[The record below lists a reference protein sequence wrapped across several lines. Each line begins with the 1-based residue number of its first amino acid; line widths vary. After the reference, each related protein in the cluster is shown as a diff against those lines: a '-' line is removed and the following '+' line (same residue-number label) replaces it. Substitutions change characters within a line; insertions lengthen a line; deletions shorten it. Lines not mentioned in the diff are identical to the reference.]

1 VSRPQTSAA
10 ARTGRTKT
18 LAGPRIGARTRN
30 PADKRTRIMGA
41 ARRLFA
47 ERGFA
52 ATTTAAVASHAGVSE
67 GIVFHHFGSKAGLL
81 EAVAAD
87 YGRGLAQAMF
97 EAASLPGTAPS
108 ATAMLQRAFRYV
120 RKHGAL
126 ARLLGLSA
134 EPSESSA
141 ARRASRAEIV
151 GALARGFEAWSQSGV
166 LRPMDA
172 QIVAELLFALVEA
185 ALMECFVRGDGSRE
199 EDYLREA
206 VRCVEG
212 AVLPFPS
219 DPYLTRSPS

>member
-1 VSRPQTSAA
+1 MSPPEGGATARAGRSGASA
-10 ARTGRTKT
+10 
-18 LAGPRIGARTRN
+18 PRHGRTRN
-30 PADKRTRIMGA
+30 PADKRARIMGA

-47 ERGFA
+47 ERGFT
-52 ATTTAAVASHAGVSE
+52 ATSTAAVAGRAGVSE

-97 EAASLPGTAPS
+97 EAAPPPGAAPS

-120 RKHGAL
+120 RTHGAL
-126 ARLLGLSA
+126 ARLMGLST
-134 EPSESSA
+134 EPNESAA
-141 ARRASRAEIV
+141 ARRASRTEIV
-151 GALARGFEAWSQSGV
+151 GALARSFETWAQSGL

-172 QIVAELLFALVEA
+172 QIVAELLFALVEG

-212 AVLPFPS
+212 AVLPFS
-219 DPYLTRSPS
+219 TDPNPTRSVS

>member
-1 VSRPQTSAA
+1 
-10 ARTGRTKT
+10 
-18 LAGPRIGARTRN
+18 
-30 PADKRTRIMGA
+30 MGA

-47 ERGFA
+47 ERGFT
-52 ATTTAAVASHAGVSE
+52 ATSTAAVARRAGVSE

-97 EAASLPGTAPS
+97 AVAPPPGTAPS
-108 ATAMLQRAFRYV
+108 ATAMLQSAFHYV

-126 ARLLGLSA
+126 ARLMGLSA
-134 EPSESSA
+134 EPSQNSL
-141 ARRASRAEIV
+141 ARRATRTEIV
-151 GALARGFEAWSQSGV
+151 GALARSFEAWAQSGL
-166 LRPMDA
+166 LRSMDA

-185 ALMECFVRGDGSRE
+185 ALIECFVRGDGSRE

-212 AVLPFPS
+212 AVLPRS
-219 DPYLTRSPS
+219 TDPNPTRSAS